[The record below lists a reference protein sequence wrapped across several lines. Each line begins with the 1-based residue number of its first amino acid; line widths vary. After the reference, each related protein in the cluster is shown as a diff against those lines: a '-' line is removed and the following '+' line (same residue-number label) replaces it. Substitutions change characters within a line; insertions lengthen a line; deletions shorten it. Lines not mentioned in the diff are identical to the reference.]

1 MKNICVITGIGVVL
15 PNTRSSDKLWTDCL
29 GQDEGGA
36 TGDGKA
42 CRAFVSEEL
51 FEGCISPRLSKKLDA
66 FTRYALAATHFAIED
81 AKLALNDADKERCGV
96 FVGNCFGGWRFT
108 ETELRNLHCDGPRSV
123 SPFQATSWF
132 PAAPQGQISIHYGL
146 KGYSKTFMADRASSL
161 LSISAG
167 AQQVKQGNLDIAIAG
182 GTESTNTDFV
192 KAALRRLKRHRDV
205 DDDNFSPFA
214 PGRDGFAAS
223 EGAVFFVM
231 ESETHAR
238 ARGAKIYCSVEDF
251 VIRNAPCDADA
262 YGADPI
268 PFIRSMKGVCNGAA
282 PDLAL
287 PDACG
292 FSDCDKAEADA
303 ISEVFEDVKITF
315 PKARLKHLFGA
326 EGALDVALSS
336 LMLERQQILPTIV
349 EEVGPP
355 LKPSQVVRELVD
367 ARLERILINA
377 RASGGAVGSL
387 VVSRME
393 A

>member
-1 MKNICVITGIGVVL
+1 MTNICVTTGIGVVL
-15 PNTRSSDKLWTDCL
+15 PNTRSLEKLWNDCL
-29 GQDEGGA
+29 GRDESSA
-36 TGDGKA
+36 RSDGKGA
-42 CRAFVSEEL
+42 QGFVSEEL
-51 FEGCISPRLSKKLDA
+51 FEGCIPPRLSKKLDA

-81 AKLALNDADKERCGV
+81 AKLALSEADKERCGV

-108 ETELRNLHCDGPRSV
+108 EPELRNLHCDGPRSV

-161 LSISAG
+161 LSISAA
-167 AQQVKQGNLDIAIAG
+167 AQQIKQGNLDIAIAG

-192 KAALRRLKRHRDV
+192 KAALRRLKKDRDG
-205 DDDNFSPFA
+205 DDDAFSPFA
-214 PGRDGFAAS
+214 PGRDGFAVS
-223 EGAVFFVM
+223 EGAVFIVM
-231 ESETHAR
+231 ESERHAR
-238 ARGAKIYCSVEDF
+238 ARGAKIYGRVEDF
-251 VIRNAPCDADA
+251 VIRNSPCDTDE

-268 PFIRSMKGVCNGAA
+268 PFIQSMKGVCNGAA
-282 PDLAL
+282 PDLTL

-292 FSDCDKAEADA
+292 FSDCDRAEAHA
-303 ISEVFEDVKITF
+303 ISEVFDDVKITY

-326 EGALDVALSS
+326 EGALDVALSC
-336 LMLERQQILPTIV
+336 LMLERQQILPTFVDEI
-349 EEVGPP
+349 GPP
-355 LKPSQVVRELVD
+355 LKPTQVARELID
-367 ARLERILINA
+367 ARLDRILINA

>member
-1 MKNICVITGIGVVL
+1 MTNICVITGIGVVL
-15 PNTRSSDKLWTDCL
+15 PGARALDKLWNDCL
-29 GQDEGGA
+29 DR
-36 TGDGKA
+36 DGKGA
-42 CRAFVSEEL
+42 QAFVSEEL
-51 FEGCISPRLSKKLDA
+51 FGDCIPQRLSKKLDA
-66 FTRYALAATHFAIED
+66 FTRYALAATHFALED
-81 AKLALNDADKERCGV
+81 ARVDLSAADKERCGV

-108 ETELRNLHCDGPRSV
+108 EPELRNLHCDGPRSV

-167 AQQVKQGNLDIAIAG
+167 AQQIKRGNLDLAIAG

-192 KAALRRLKRHRDV
+192 KAALRRLKKDREG
-205 DDDNFSPFA
+205 NEGAFSPFT
-214 PGRDGFAAS
+214 PGYDGFAVS
-223 EGAVFFVM
+223 EGAVFLVL
-231 ESETHAR
+231 ESEKHAR
-238 ARGAKIYCSVEDF
+238 ERGAKIYGRVEDF
-251 VIRNAPCDADA
+251 VIRNSPCDTDE

-268 PFIRSMKGVCNGAA
+268 PFVQSMKRVSKGEA

-292 FSDCDKAEADA
+292 FHGCDVAEAQA
-303 ISEVFEDVKITF
+303 ISEVFDDVKITY

-326 EGALDVALSS
+326 EGALDVALSC
-336 LMLERQQILPTIV
+336 LMLERQQILPTFVDEIA
-349 EEVGPP
+349 PP
-355 LKPSQVVRELVD
+355 LKPKQVAREQME
-367 ARLERILINA
+367 ARLNRILINA

-387 VVSRME
+387 VVARME